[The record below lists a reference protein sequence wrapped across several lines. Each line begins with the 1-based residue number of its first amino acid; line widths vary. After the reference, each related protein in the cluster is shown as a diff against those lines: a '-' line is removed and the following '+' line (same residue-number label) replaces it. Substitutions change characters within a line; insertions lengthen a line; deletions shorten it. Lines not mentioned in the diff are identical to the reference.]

1 LTWAISAPRASL
13 ARLWNHRDWHH
24 HVLLHQ
30 FGWTLTVFPDGTSQA
45 RSPAGKIIRS
55 HGPPPRPG

>member
-1 LTWAISAPRASL
+1 
-13 ARLWNHRDWHH
+13 
-24 HVLLHQ
+24 VVLHQ
-30 FGWTLTVFPDGTSQA
+30 LGWPLTVYPDGTSQA